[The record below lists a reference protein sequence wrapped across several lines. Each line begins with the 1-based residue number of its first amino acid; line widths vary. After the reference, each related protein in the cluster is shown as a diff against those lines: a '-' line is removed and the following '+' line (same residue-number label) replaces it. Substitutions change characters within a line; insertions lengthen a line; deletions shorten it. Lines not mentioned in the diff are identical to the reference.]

1 MNSLN
6 IIQGE
11 SVTFSVTL
19 PLEKMDELQ
28 EVSVYLGNNFICK
41 LSDNS
46 LIPTVDENIF
56 LIKVSS
62 QKTISMFGKYPLVIA
77 FDFSDYGVIKI
88 DNVFTLN
95 VANSTNQFFNNSTT
109 NIISLN
115 ITYTIIESALSVSS
129 ELYNIAIGPQG
140 PQGVQGIQGPTGN
153 TGPQGATGPQGPAGV
168 NGTNGTNG
176 LSAYEIAV
184 QEGYVGTQSQWN
196 NENRNLSY
204 INTLILG

>member
-77 FDFSDYGVIKI
+77 FDFH
-88 DNVFTLN
+88 
-95 VANSTNQFFNNSTT
+95 
-109 NIISLN
+109 
-115 ITYTIIESALSVSS
+115 
-129 ELYNIAIGPQG
+129 
-140 PQGVQGIQGPTGN
+140 
-153 TGPQGATGPQGPAGV
+153 
-168 NGTNGTNG
+168 
-176 LSAYEIAV
+176 
-184 QEGYVGTQSQWN
+184 
-196 NENRNLSY
+196 
-204 INTLILG
+204 